1 MSSAFVPADILKQM
15 FGCLFNT
22 EIKLSWLWWGLSLA
36 FAACLGYCA
45 SRRGFRACG
54 CAFLPSKRND
64 ACRRAQEKAPE
75 TQRVVGTSWLGSL
88 LLLCRKR
95 RGKDVGISKARH
107 NFCCWIFG
115 GICRLS
121 QEGNRWKGNSVCC
134 LLELSMP
141 PWDMWV
147 SPSQAGGGQSSS
159 WRALGSVELLIKDP
173 DFRSSFAS
181 KCF

>member
-15 FGCLFNT
+15 FGCLFSM

-36 FAACLGYCA
+36 YAACLGHCA
-45 SRRGFRACG
+45 SRRCFRPWR

-64 ACRRAQEKAPE
+64 ACRSAQEKVPE
-75 TQRVVGTSWLGSL
+75 TQRVVGTSWLSSL

-95 RGKDVGISKARH
+95 RGKGVGISKARH

-115 GICRLS
+115 GVSRLS
-121 QEGNRWKGNSVCC
+121 QEGNRWKGNSLCC

-141 PWDMWV
+141 
-147 SPSQAGGGQSSS
+147 
-159 WRALGSVELLIKDP
+159 L
-173 DFRSSFAS
+173 
-181 KCF
+181 

>member
-22 EIKLSWLWWGLSLA
+22 EIRLSWLWWGLSLA

-75 TQRVVGTSWLGSL
+75 PRGWWEHPGSAPSCCFAGKEEEKMWGFLRHGIISAAGSL
-88 LLLCRKR
+88 VAFAGCPR
-95 RGKDVGISKARH
+95 RETGGKGTAFVAS
-107 NFCCWIFG
+107 
-115 GICRLS
+115 LS
-121 QEGNRWKGNSVCC
+121 YPCLHGTRGFPPPKQEEGRAALG
-134 LLELSMP
+134 E
-141 PWDMWV
+141 PWAV
-147 SPSQAGGGQSSS
+147 LSSS
-159 WRALGSVELLIKDP
+159 
-173 DFRSSFAS
+173 
-181 KCF
+181 